1 MRADKHL
8 PSVTVYQLK
17 VSLRDISPLIWRR
30 LLVTSDTSIA
40 HLHSMLQT
48 VMGWADL
55 HLHRFRIHG
64 KEYGISRVGG
74 ILFDG
79 DPFQVKLSDFKLR
92 ASERF
97 VYEYDM
103 GDFWQHDI
111 RLERIVPL
119 DPRKRYPTCIDGAG
133 DCPPEDCGGPWGYHS
148 RMEEQCSLLGL
159 LQAHEDMR
167 LVAERLLEF
176 AEGGPRPTTDDAE
189 FMAALERMHERL
201 EDVPIAFDRRAVN
214 TALRKLRKELPC
226 TSASK

>member
-1 MRADKHL
+1 MSAEKNQATA
-8 PSVTVYQLK
+8 TVYQLK

-74 ILFDG
+74 ILFAG

-103 GDFWQHDI
+103 GDCWQHDI
-111 RLERIVPL
+111 RLERRVPL
-119 DPRKRYPTCIDGAG
+119 EPRKPYPICMAGAG
-133 DCPPEDCGGPWGYHS
+133 DCPPEDCGGSWGYKTLMDEHY
-148 RMEEQCSLLGL
+148 SLLEL
-159 LQAHEDMR
+159 LQAREDVV
-167 LVAERLLEF
+167 LVAQRLLDF
-176 AEGGPRPTTDDAE
+176 AEGGSR
-189 FMAALERMHERL
+189 
-201 EDVPIAFDRRAVN
+201 
-214 TALRKLRKELPC
+214 
-226 TSASK
+226 